1 MEVSKTSDFGSY
13 PNGSVIALWCNGNMS
28 DSDPEIAGSNPVRAA
43 LGHSYNGYYSGL
55 LIRQIRVRSL
65 RSTPVGAEPTSTRTS
80 CAPGGPLKIWLC
92 RLNRSGRW
100 SRLPARSLLNACQ
113 RARSN
118 LSRQKCRVQSL
129 RSTPVGAEP
138 TSTRTSCAPSELLIT
153 PHLTKQ
159 VQVATLSMWR
169 YGFKSRWGDHW
180 LTALSIM
187 KYRIHNRW

>member
-1 MEVSKTSDFGSY
+1 M
-13 PNGSVIALWCNGNMS
+13 
-28 DSDPEIAGSNPVRAA
+28 RAA
-43 LGHSYNGYYSGL
+43 AGHSYNGYYSGL
-55 LIRQIRVRSL
+55 LIRQIRVRI
-65 RSTPVGAEPTSTRTS
+65 
-80 CAPGGPLKIWLC
+80 PGGPLKIWLR

-118 LSRQKCRVQSL
+118 LSRRKCRVQSL

-138 TSTRTSCAPSELLIT
+138 TSTRTSCAPSELFIT

-169 YGFKSRWGDHW
+169 YGFESRWGDQM
-180 LTALSIM
+180 ALSHQSLSGGSSRGRALNEN
-187 KYRIHNRW
+187 KSCSGF

>member
-1 MEVSKTSDFGSY
+1 
-13 PNGSVIALWCNGNMS
+13 MS
-28 DSDPEIAGSNPVRAA
+28 DSDSEIAGSNPVRAA

-55 LIRQIRVRSL
+55 LIRQIRVRI
-65 RSTPVGAEPTSTRTS
+65 
-80 CAPGGPLKIWLC
+80 PGGPFKIWLR

-138 TSTRTSCAPSELLIT
+138 TSTRTSCAPSELLLRPILLNRFRW
-153 PHLTKQ
+153 PHSQCGDTGSNP
-159 VQVATLSMWR
+159 VGVI
-169 YGFKSRWGDHW
+169 RW
-180 LTALSIM
+180 L
-187 KYRIHNRW
+187 